1 MTDNDPYAQ
10 PVRTLEGGEPLCDHD
25 NIQTVEDAGG
35 NVYTFCAGCGE
46 TIGVLRD
53 RLDAADAA
61 LQVISCIADDLDDWA
76 AGVRHRGFIRRQARR
91 LREHVAKV
99 DAALGLKEE

>member
-1 MTDNDPYAQ
+1 MTDDDPYSQ
-10 PVRTLEGGEPLCDHD
+10 PVRTLEGGEPLMRSVP
-25 NIQTVEDAGG
+25 VED
-35 NVYTFCAGCGE
+35 
-46 TIGVLRD
+46 
-53 RLDAADAA
+53 LDAADAA

-99 DAALGLKEE
+99 DMALGLKDEEGDAS

>member
-1 MTDNDPYAQ
+1 MTDPF
-10 PVRTLEGGEPLCDHD
+10 VRLGMTPDEAATLCDHD
-25 NIQTVEDAGG
+25 NIQTVEDARG
-35 NVYTFCAGCGE
+35 NLYTFCADCGE

-61 LQVISCIADDLDDWA
+61 LQVIASIADDLDNWA
-76 AGVRHRGFIRRQARR
+76 AGKRHRGFARRQARR

-99 DAALGLKEE
+99 DAALGL